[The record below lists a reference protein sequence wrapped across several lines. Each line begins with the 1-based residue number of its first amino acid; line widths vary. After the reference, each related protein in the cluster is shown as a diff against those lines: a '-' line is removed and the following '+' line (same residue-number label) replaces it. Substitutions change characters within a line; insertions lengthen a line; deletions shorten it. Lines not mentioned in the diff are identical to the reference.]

1 MSSINAAQLGITQ
14 TAKLPSELNGQSI
27 KGDSS
32 QADNKLTDAQ
42 NTKKAFT
49 QFVGETFYGTM
60 LKSMRKTTSEPA
72 YFHGGQAEELF
83 QGQLDQQIASDMAAD
98 GSSGLAKALFQNQFP
113 KEAALIAEY
122 NASQNS
128 NQASLSDLDQ
138 LARR

>member
-1 MSSINAAQLGITQ
+1 MASINAIQLGITQ
-14 TAKLPSELNGQSI
+14 TAKLPSSQ
-27 KGDSS
+27 KS
-32 QADNKLTDAQ
+32 QALQTDNQLTEAQ

-83 QGQLDQQIASDMAAD
+83 QGQLDQQIASDMAGN
-98 GSSGLAKALFQNQFP
+98 GSSGLAEALFKNQFP
-113 KEAALIAEY
+113 REAALL
-122 NASQNS
+122 ASHEA
-128 NQASLSDLDQ
+128 NQKPSQANLADLDQ